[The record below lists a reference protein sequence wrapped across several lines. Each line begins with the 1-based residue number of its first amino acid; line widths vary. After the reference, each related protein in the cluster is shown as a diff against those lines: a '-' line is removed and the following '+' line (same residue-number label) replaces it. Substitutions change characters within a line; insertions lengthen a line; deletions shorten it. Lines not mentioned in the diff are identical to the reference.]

1 MFIFDST
8 YPQAVLQS
16 IAVTLAVVLA
26 VFVNRRYGGKAM
38 LTTLVGLLALLF
50 IVDLAIYGPE
60 RYSVGTVA
68 AYFAPMVLAVL
79 VPFTVIAAIVFKLS
93 RRRAH
98 WWPQFFF
105 TFLAALLTF
114 TFLLPQAAG

>member
-1 MFIFDST
+1 MFIFDEV
-8 YPQAVLQS
+8 YPQAALQS

-26 VFVNRRYGGKAM
+26 VYVNRKYGIRAM
-38 LTTLVGLLALLF
+38 LATLVGLVVFLF

-68 AYFAPMVLAVL
+68 AYFAPQAFAVL
-79 VPFTVIAAIVFKLS
+79 VPFAVIAAIVFAMS
-93 RRRAH
+93 RRGAH

-105 TFLAALLTF
+105 ALLAASLAF
-114 TFLLPQAAG
+114 TFLLPEAGG

>member
-26 VFVNRRYGGKAM
+26 VYVNRRFGARAM
-38 LTTLVGLLALLF
+38 LATLAGLLVLSFVA
-50 IVDLAIYGPE
+50 DLAIYGPE
-60 RYSVGTVA
+60 RYSLGTVA
-68 AYFAPMVLAVL
+68 AYLATQVLVVL
-79 VPFTVIAAIVFKLS
+79 VPFAIVAAIVLELS

-105 TFLAALLTF
+105 ALLAAMLVF
-114 TFLLPQAAG
+114 TFLLPEAAG